1 MGPNN
6 TTVSDVANVWGN
18 RGTQKHAGVWYDG
31 PHESTSGYSNPV
43 HLTYDFGTQI
53 RITAGQCSFAQWGT
67 AGTVTLEGSA
77 NGSTGWTTVHQ
88 FTAGTTWWRNQSES
102 YTPYTFTVPSAS
114 VTAYRYFRVAFL
126 KTGTGFEAAIHS
138 LIITGQAMS

>member
-1 MGPNN
+1 MQVLYGTDTYSATAAPYNPLSLSVSLLSHGYGTGTFSAYMGPNN

-31 PHESTSGYSNPV
+31 PHENTSGYSNPV

-53 RITAGQCSFAQWGT
+53 RITAGQCCFAQWGT

-77 NGSTGWTTVHQ
+77 NGSTGWTTVRQ
-88 FTAGTTWWRNQSES
+88 FTAGTTWWRN
-102 YTPYTFTVPSAS
+102 
-114 VTAYRYFRVAFL
+114 
-126 KTGTGFEAAIHS
+126 
-138 LIITGQAMS
+138 